1 MLRVRLSRGSD
12 NGAVSVLVAILLGA
26 GVLLG
31 MGALV
36 IDVGAI
42 HAERRELQNGADA
55 AALAIAQECAKG
67 VTCNV
72 GTAAGDPSRVYANA
86 NAKDSLAG
94 VTSVCGNSSK
104 FPLPSCSA
112 PSSAWTDC
120 GPLPAPTVNF
130 VEVRTR
136 TLTNDTSNP
145 TLFPPH
151 FARALAGNASYN
163 GITVPACSRA
173 AWGPAGSAK
182 SSLPVTMSKCD
193 WEAMT
198 ADGPDAGT
206 APDFAPPPP
215 YTGGYPAAKFEKAIK
230 LRMTT
235 DTSCGGI
242 PGGFG
247 WLDSTNCEATIG
259 ENKWVDDDTGVSTNP
274 DCKHKVQALVGTVIY
289 LPLFDAVN
297 DLNGTNGK
305 YHVAGIAAFY
315 LSGYNLPAAAP
326 KKVASPVGGELC
338 KGDDKC
344 VYGWFIDALEPT
356 GGPIDFSAGAGYGAT
371 TVQMVS

>member
-1 MLRVRLSRGSD
+1 MLRVRLSPGRD
-12 NGAVSVLVAILLGA
+12 NGAVSVLVAVLLGA

-72 GTAAGDPSRVYANA
+72 GTAASDPSRVYANA
-86 NAKDSLAG
+86 NAKDSLAD
-94 VTSVCGNSSK
+94 VKSVCGNSSK
-104 FPLPSCSA
+104 FALPSCST

-193 WEAMT
+193 WEKMT
-198 ADGPDAGT
+198 DPDGDKIPEY
-206 APDFAPPPP
+206 APPPP
-215 YTGGYPAAKFEKAIK
+215 YTAGYPAAKFEKAIK
-230 LRMTT
+230 LANPS

-247 WLDSTNCEATIG
+247 WLDSTNCEATVTDD
-259 ENKWVDDDTGVSTNP
+259 KWVDDDTGVSTNP
-274 DCKHKVQALVGTVIY
+274 DCKHKVQTLVGTVIY
-289 LPLFDAVN
+289 LPVFDNVN
-297 DLNGTNGK
+297 GLSGTNGK
-305 YHVAGIAAFY
+305 YHVGGIAAFY

-326 KKVASPVGGELC
+326 KQVASPVGGHLC

-344 VYGWFIDALEPT
+344 LYGWFLDALDPA
-356 GGPIDFSAGAGYGAT
+356 GGPLGTGTSYGAT
-371 TVQMVS
+371 TVQMVP